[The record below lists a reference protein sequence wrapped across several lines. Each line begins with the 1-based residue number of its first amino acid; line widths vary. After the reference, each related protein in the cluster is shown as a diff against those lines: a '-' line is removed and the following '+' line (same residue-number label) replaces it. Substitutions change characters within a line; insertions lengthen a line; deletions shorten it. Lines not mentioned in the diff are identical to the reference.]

1 MHGQESLL
9 GEIYQSGRLGAIR
22 WQASSC
28 VRLRTSGRQE
38 LEGLRERQ
46 HLRCHLD
53 RQSGRSY
60 GRVFEGTYG

>member
-22 WQASSC
+22 WQASGG
-28 VRLRTSGRQE
+28 VRLRTARRQE

>member
-22 WQASSC
+22 WQASGG
-28 VRLRTSGRQE
+28 VRLRAARRQE

-53 RQSGRSY
+53 RQSG
-60 GRVFEGTYG
+60 

>member
-1 MHGQESLL
+1 MHGQESVL

-38 LEGLRERQ
+38 LEGLRECQ

-53 RQSGRSY
+53 RQSG
-60 GRVFEGTYG
+60 